1 GVAGLYA
8 NEIADPAHIVDFL
21 QQYDFHVSTLMRR
34 RIAAPALSGSM
45 LVGVRQEREIARAL
59 DRRRQ
64 LPLIRRAGPRDP
76 ARNDLAGLRDVGF
89 QRNEILVVDLFHALS
104 REATKLLA
112 SKITSHVAPVPFLR
126 ISLLCHYSRSIS
138 AGSSP
143 NVASGLLKSA
153 TGRGG
158 RSRGGRSRTAD
169 CASRSSS
176 SSRAF
181 AMNDGSVTAS

>member
-1 GVAGLYA
+1 
-8 NEIADPAHIVDFL
+8 
-21 QQYDFHVSTLMRR
+21 
-34 RIAAPALSGSM
+34 M
-45 LVGVRQEREIARAL
+45 LIRVRQQREVTRAL
-59 DRRRQ
+59 DCRRQ

-76 ARNDLAGLRDVGF
+76 ARNDLAGLRDVSL
-89 QRNEILVVDLFHALS
+89 QRGEILVVDLFHTLG

-112 SKITSHVAPVPFLR
+112 SKITSHVVPVLFLR
-126 ISLLCHYSRSIS
+126 VSWVCHYSRSIS

-181 AMNDGSVTAS
+181 AMNDGSVTASSRLITR

>member
-1 GVAGLYA
+1 
-8 NEIADPAHIVDFL
+8 
-21 QQYDFHVSTLMRR
+21 
-34 RIAAPALSGSM
+34 M
-45 LVGVRQEREIARAL
+45 LIRVRQEREVTRAL

-76 ARNDLAGLRDVGF
+76 ARNDLAGFRDIGL
-89 QRNEILVVDLFHALS
+89 QRREILVIDLLHAFG
-104 REATKLLA
+104 REATKLLT
-112 SKITSHVAPVPFLR
+112 SKITSHTPVPFLR
-126 ISLLCHYSRSIS
+126 VSLLCHYSRSIS

-153 TGRGG
+153 GGRG

-169 CASRSSS
+169 WASRSSS

-181 AMNDGSVTAS
+181 AMNEGSVTASSRLITR